1 MNDTTRIVA
10 VGPPPTFRQQV
21 ARAMESPLEEI
32 EWMPSVPSA
41 EGLLG
46 ETQMIPHVLV
56 LSPLVKMPDAIG
68 LAEFVAQRLPST
80 AVILVRE
87 EDPNGLLPLAMRAG
101 IRDVVNMSRGSEELQ
116 EALRRAV
123 AWSGNLRSLA
133 RPEADRPG
141 RRGKVISVFS
151 SKGGTGKTTLTCNL
165 AVALAEESGEDTA
178 VVDLDFDMGDVFAL
192 FGTQASGSLSDLIPV
207 VEQQDRAAILARG
220 KLFRDNLW
228 GYGSA
233 PDPAATSPDGHQVG
247 RTLRAFREIF
257 AYTVVDASAEYS
269 DAALAAFDV
278 SDAVCLIAS
287 LDVVSVRHL
296 ALARDTLLS
305 LGVDR
310 DRLRVVLNRADSKV
324 GLTADD
330 VERVM
335 NLKVDA
341 KIPSSRLVPESLNSG
356 RPVSMREPKSEVAGA
371 IRALARQ
378 FMPVQA
384 ASAAGRH
391 RRSRRS

>member
-1 MNDTTRIVA
+1 MRVVA

-21 ARAMESPLEEI
+21 ARALEGPLEDV

-46 ETQMIPHVLV
+46 ESDSVPNVLV
-56 LSPLVKMPDAIG
+56 LSPLVKMPDAVG

-80 AVILVRE
+80 AVILVRD
-87 EDPNGLLPLAMRAG
+87 EDPNGILPLAMRAG

-123 AWSGNLRSLA
+123 AWSGNLQAMR
-133 RPEADRPG
+133 RREPEKTD

-165 AVALAEESGEDTA
+165 AVTLGQLSGEDTA
-178 VVDLDFDMGDVFAL
+178 VVDLDFDMGDVFAT
-192 FGTQASGSLSDLIPV
+192 FGTQATGSLNDLISV
-207 VEQQDRAAILARG
+207 VDAQDPDAIRSRG
-220 KLFRDNLW
+220 RVLLEHLW
-228 GYGSA
+228 GFGSA
-233 PDPAATSPDGHQVG
+233 PDPAAQSPDGHAVG

-278 SDAVCLIAS
+278 SDTICLIAS

-296 ALARDTLLS
+296 ALARDTLRS
-305 LGVDR
+305 LGVEPER
-310 DRLRVVLNRADSKV
+310 IRIILNRVDAKV
-324 GLTADD
+324 GLSVED

-341 KIPSSRLVPESLNSG
+341 TIPSSLLVPQSLNNG
-356 RPVSMREPKSEVAGA
+356 RPVAVAEPKSDVAESLRT
-371 IRALARQ
+371 IARS
-378 FMPVQA
+378 FLPAQA
-384 ASAAGRH
+384 APPVGRH
-391 RRSRRS
+391 RRSSRK